1 MSLHGTYD
9 SENIFAKILRGE
21 MPAAMITEDDDAIA
35 IMDAFPQT
43 RNRTRLGFQ
52 TRKPYY
58 TSTMIELPRSQ
69 IFVHNILALEVLHPT
84 SNLSHDVEKSV
95 YRDAASVSA
104 LILPISG

>member
-1 MSLHGTYD
+1 MNVKQKRDEEALWKQEMNFSGW
-9 SENIFAKILRGE
+9 KIRCSHCC
-21 MPAAMITEDDDAIA
+21 
-35 IMDAFPQT
+35 DAFPQT

-84 SNLSHDVEKSV
+84 SNLSHDVEESV

-104 LILPISG
+104 LILSISG